1 MPPCHLMYI
10 FDPATNRVNNNLYYS
25 YWWVFRSLENSKLF
39 FKTIPLDKN
48 ERRFLKIY
56 FCYLDEYEHHTCH
69 AGTSNTASKAVQ
81 IKFWIIQIYLN
92 EIKIFNFFVGSSFQ
106 NHGTAQQNML
116 SMQHTKQNKT
126 DRTYND
132 LVWEIVASRRLDWSD
147 PSILHTL

>member
-1 MPPCHLMYI
+1 MGKSPPCHLMYI

-81 IKFWIIQIYLN
+81 IKFCIIQINLN
-92 EIKIFNFFVGSSFQ
+92 EMNISNFFVGTSFQ
-106 NHGTAQQNML
+106 NSTAEQA
-116 SMQHTKQNKT
+116 KF
-126 DRTYND
+126 
-132 LVWEIVASRRLDWSD
+132 VAHETRQTEY
-147 PSILHTL
+147 I